1 MTSPTLQPEAGDTVL
16 PLMRLCAALTLSLAA
31 LLAPAS
37 LRAQGVALRGWSL
50 DRHDPSPAGDVFFV
64 AEHPW
69 YSSARVVAA
78 GAVLTHALTPL
89 ALTRDYAD
97 GTTRRDAIVAG
108 MLVAHTLV
116 AASAFDRVAL
126 HLDLP
131 LSLHQSGV
139 ADPTQSSRL
148 APADGANVGDLR
160 VGTRVRLFGHA
171 DRDRFS
177 LHLGVGVAVPTGN
190 RDVNTGDGT
199 TRVEP
204 RVIAAGRASSVRWS
218 ASLAWMSR
226 PSIDGGG
233 VVVGDELRAKLG
245 VGLALTD
252 ERLHVGLEAA
262 LFTTVRELP
271 RSLGE
276 GNAAFTRGAWGMELL
291 LGARYTFLRAL
302 AVGAA
307 AGVGM
312 EQAAGTPTARMIV
325 SVQYAPLSP
334 RRELR

>member
-1 MTSPTLQPEAGDTVL
+1 
-16 PLMRLCAALTLSLAA
+16 MRLRARAALALAA
-31 LLAPAS
+31 LIVPAS
-37 LRAQGVALRGWSL
+37 AGAQTAALRGWSL
-50 DRHDPSPAGDVFFV
+50 DRHEPSPAGDVFFA
-64 AEHPW
+64 AEFPW
-69 YSSARVVAA
+69 YSSDRVVAA

-89 ALTRDYAD
+89 VLTREYAD

-148 APADGANVGDLR
+148 APSDAANVGDLR
-160 VGTRVRLFGHA
+160 VGARVRLVGHA

-177 LHLGVGVAVPTGN
+177 LHLGVGVAVPSGS
-190 RDVNTGDGT
+190 RDANTGDGT

-204 RVIAAGRASSVRWS
+204 RVVAAGRVSSVRWS
-218 ASLAWMSR
+218 AGLSWMSR
-226 PSIDGGG
+226 PNIDGGG
-233 VVVGDELRAKLG
+233 VVVGDELRANLG
-245 VGLALTD
+245 VGLALTE
-252 ERLHVGLEAA
+252 ERLHVGLETA
-262 LFTTVRELP
+262 LYTTVRELP
-271 RSLGE
+271 RALGE

-291 LGARYTFLRAL
+291 VGARYTFLGAL

-307 AGVGM
+307 AGVGL
-312 EQAAGTPTARMIV
+312 EQAAGTPTARMIL
-325 SVQYAPLSP
+325 SVQYAPLS
-334 RRELR
+334 RARQVR